1 MEAKNEKIC
10 PFCKEPCMKK
20 DCMMF
25 DDEVGQCEFKDLSKF
40 IGECVNDLIKTI
52 EELKDD

>member
-1 MEAKNEKIC
+1 METKNEKIC